1 MLECTVTKQLR
12 SFTLNVG
19 FQAPAGCITALMGEN
34 GAGKTTIFHLI
45 AGLLSPDNGRIS
57 LGESLLFD
65 GGSEYCAPVCARRIG
80 YITQKTSVFPHMTV
94 FENVA
99 YGLRSLG
106 YSRAEIRSQVTGW
119 LSKLEIADLAG
130 VKAGNL
136 SGGQQQRVAIARAF
150 AIHPAL
156 LLLDEPYESLDAHSR
171 SLLTTVVRGYVQEHQ
186 IPCLCVTHHVEEA
199 KTLCDRVLMIERGE
213 LVWRGS
219 PSDLEGGCTCPSA
232 ITLQSGSSGIRPR

>member
-1 MLECTVTKQLR
+1 MLECTVTKMLR
-12 SFTLNVG
+12 SFTLNVE
-19 FQAPAGCITALMGEN
+19 FQAQAGCITAVMGEN
-34 GAGKTTIFHLI
+34 GAGKTTIFHLV

-65 GGSEYCAPVCARRIG
+65 GGAGFQAPVCSRRIG

-106 YSRAEIRSQVTGW
+106 YSRAEIRSQVAGW
-119 LSKLEIADLAG
+119 LSKLEIADLAC

-150 AIHPAL
+150 AIHPVL
-156 LLLDEPYESLDAHSR
+156 LLLDEPYESLDVHSR
-171 SLLTTVVRGYVQEHQ
+171 SLLTAVVRGYVHEHQ
-186 IPCLCVTHHVEEA
+186 IPCLCVTHHVGEA
-199 KTLCDRVLMIERGE
+199 MELCDQVLLIEKGH
-213 LVWRGS
+213 LVWRGL
-219 PSDLEGGCTCPSA
+219 PSDLGGGCSCPEP
-232 ITLQSGSSGIRPR
+232 ITPQSGCRGIRPR

>member
-1 MLECTVTKQLR
+1 MLECMVRKRLR
-12 SFTLNVG
+12 SFTLDIG
-19 FQAPAGCITALMGEN
+19 FQAPSGCITALMGEN

-45 AGLLSPDNGRIS
+45 AGLLSPDNGRIT
-57 LGESLLFD
+57 LKENLLFD
-65 GGSEYCAPVCARRIG
+65 GGSGYRVPVCTRRIG
-80 YITQKTSVFPHMTV
+80 YITQKTTVFPHMTV

-106 YSRAEIRSQVTGW
+106 YPRTEIKTPVAGW
-119 LSKLEIADLAG
+119 LSKLEISDLAD

-150 AIHPAL
+150 AIHPSL

-171 SLLTTVVRGYVQEHQ
+171 SLLTAVVREYVHEHQ

-199 KTLCDRVLMIERGE
+199 QELCDRVLMIEKGH
-213 LVWRGS
+213 LVWKGL
-219 PSDLEGGCTCPSA
+219 PSDLEGGCSCPRP
-232 ITLQSGSSGIRPR
+232 ITPQSGCSGLRSR